1 MRKALLLSLIFLCS
15 SSVFAQRTSKFK
27 TKANSKAKQKIE
39 WNGSLSYGNTVFLG
53 DLRHNSSERY
63 VPNIALSMRFNKEKS
78 YKKGYQM
85 AITAGKNSGESDFNI
100 TSFNRYFR
108 SQYIQGHIAYRRAIS
123 RKTSTNSGKK
133 IPQIHFLI
141 GSGFYVAN
149 VMLFDLNIDEVNP
162 EKEESI
168 NAIYIPIG
176 LEASYYFE
184 QGFGFMASITNNLYL
199 NDKIDLYEV
208 DNNGTD
214 NQLMINI
221 GLCYKIK

>member
-1 MRKALLLSLIFLCS
+1 
-15 SSVFAQRTSKFK
+15 
-27 TKANSKAKQKIE
+27 
-39 WNGSLSYGNTVFLG
+39 
-53 DLRHNSSERY
+53 
-63 VPNIALSMRFNKEKS
+63 
-78 YKKGYQM
+78 
-85 AITAGKNSGESDFNI
+85 
-100 TSFNRYFR
+100 
-108 SQYIQGHIAYRRAIS
+108 
-123 RKTSTNSGKK
+123 
-133 IPQIHFLI
+133 
-141 GSGFYVAN
+141 
-149 VMLFDLNIDEVNP
+149 MLFDLNIDGVNP

-184 QGFGFMASITNNLYL
+184 QGFGIMASITNNAYL

>member
-1 MRKALLLSLIFLCS
+1 MRKALLLSLIILCCS
-15 SSVFAQRTSKFK
+15 TVFAQRASKFK
-27 TKANSKAKQKIE
+27 TKANSKAKQKTE
-39 WNGSLSYGNTVFLG
+39 WNGSLSYGNTLFLG

-63 VPNIALSMRFNKEKS
+63 LPNSVLSMRFNKEKS
-78 YKKGYQM
+78 YKMGYQM

-100 TSFNRYFR
+100 TSLNRYFR

-123 RKTSTNSGKK
+123 KKISPNSGKK

-141 GSGFYVAN
+141 GSGFYVAD
-149 VMLFDLNIDEVNP
+149 VMLFDLNTDKINP

-168 NAIYIPIG
+168 NAIFIPMG
-176 LEASYYFE
+176 LEASYFFE
-184 QGFGFMASITNNLYL
+184 QGFGFIASITNNLYF

-208 DNNGTD
+208 DNNRTD